1 MDLRVHQD
9 FSIIYQQKEHILSLR
24 LHPLL
29 LYKLQ
34 CDVACF
40 VEEKKKKKK
49 EKALQINVTQL
60 EVKSDLPNIV
70 DADLETRQP
79 QD

>member
-34 CDVACF
+34 C
-40 VEEKKKKKK
+40 EKKKKS
-49 EKALQINVTQL
+49 LQMNVTQL
-60 EVKSDLPNIV
+60 ELKSDLPNIV
-70 DADLETRQP
+70 DAGLETRQP